1 MAKRIADFMLSKK
14 ASDVVILDLKKITS
28 ATDHFVICSAD
39 SDTQVKAIADAVQ
52 GGMESLGVRAWH
64 NEGYRAM
71 TWIILDFV
79 DVVAHIFH
87 KETRSF
93 YNLERLWGDAKKT
106 EILDDAL
113 PAHQRL
119 LRRKPAVAKTK
130 QSRSKVR

>member
-1 MAKRIADFMLSKK
+1 LANRIADLMLSKK

-52 GGMESLGVRAWH
+52 DGMERLGVRVWH
-64 NEGYRAM
+64 NEGYRAL
-71 TWIILDFV
+71 TWVVLDFV

-87 KETRSF
+87 KNTRHF

-106 EILDDAL
+106 EVLDTAL
-113 PAHQRL
+113 KAERQPLHRKTTVRKTAKSRL
-119 LRRKPAVAKTK
+119 
-130 QSRSKVR
+130 KVR